1 MLLSSRSVRFP
12 DLQIFVE
19 IFRTNLQSPVCLE
32 YGAAIKPASK
42 RTPTWW
48 PEITNSVNIWGRVV
62 RKPASVNPGLSVSCS
77 IIYYRLRMFF
87 ISNVWCSLI
96 LLQLKTAG
104 QTI

>member
-48 PEITNSVNIWGRVV
+48 LEITNSVIQ
-62 RKPASVNPGLSVSCS
+62 
-77 IIYYRLRMFF
+77 
-87 ISNVWCSLI
+87 SLI
-96 LLQLKTAG
+96 KLTQG
-104 QTI
+104 